1 MSYTREHLAA
11 RPRQARRWLGALC
24 ASALAASLLTGMSI
38 SAQAAGPDARAAHSL
53 TVKDEAKLRFV
64 KSSGSTLSDEGPA
77 TGTIPGK
84 VKIVF
89 TYTGSPTVG
98 SQLTI
103 YGSSG
108 SIRVRASGKLSS
120 PTNPKPSFKGGLTI
134 TGGSGRYSHAHGS
147 GTLYGVFN
155 RRTYAMVVQAQGTIH
170 Y

>member
-1 MSYTREHLAA
+1 MSYTREHLAT
-11 RPRQARRWLGALC
+11 RLQQGRWWLGAFC

-38 SAQAAGPDARAAHSL
+38 SAQAAGPHAQTAHSL

-84 VKIVF
+84 VKLVF

-120 PTNPKPSFKGGLTI
+120 PTNPKPSFKGALTI
-134 TGGSGRYSHAHGS
+134 IGGSGRYSHANGS

>member
-1 MSYTREHLAA
+1 MSHIREHPATH
-11 RPRQARRWLGALC
+11 PRRWPRAFRAGAL
-24 ASALAASLLTGMSI
+24 SAGLLAGMSI
-38 SAQAAGPDARAAHSL
+38 PAQAAGPDAYAAHSL
-53 TVKDEAKLRFV
+53 TVKDEAKLHFV

-84 VKIVF
+84 VKLVF
-89 TYTGSPTVG
+89 TYTGSPSVS

-120 PTNPKPSFKGGLTI
+120 PTNPKPSFKGALTI
-134 TGGSGRYSHAHGS
+134 VGGSGRFSHAHGS

-155 RRTYAMVVQAQGTIH
+155 RRTYAMVVQAEGTIH

>member
-1 MSYTREHLAA
+1 MSYRGERPATR
-11 RPRQARRWLGALC
+11 RQNPRWWRGALG
-24 ASALAASLLTGMSI
+24 ASALAIVLTGMSI
-38 SAQAAGPDARAAHSL
+38 SAQAARPEAQAAHVL

-89 TYTGSPTVG
+89 TYPGSPIVS